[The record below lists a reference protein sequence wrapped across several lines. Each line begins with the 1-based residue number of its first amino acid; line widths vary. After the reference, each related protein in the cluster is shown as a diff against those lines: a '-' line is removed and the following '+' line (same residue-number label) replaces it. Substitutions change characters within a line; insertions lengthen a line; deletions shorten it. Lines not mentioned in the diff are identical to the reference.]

1 MGFLLAFC
9 VIDELAVSVSTAR
22 YESSLLFWSWFDASR
37 NRFDSANT
45 ALDQQDQ
52 ITELF
57 FLSPKGG
64 GWEEGGGRLCIFR
77 YREHGVH
84 ELQTALGRSKQI
96 KSDQTYSSYPLMG
109 GRATDI

>member
-64 GWEEGGGRLCIFR
+64 GWEEGGGGCIYLDIGSMACTNCRLR
-77 YREHGVH
+77 WVDQKK
-84 ELQTALGRSKQI
+84 LSQI
-96 KSDQTYSSYPLMG
+96 KLIHRIP
-109 GRATDI
+109 

>member
-64 GWEEGGGRLCIFR
+64 GGRREGAGCI
-77 YREHGVH
+77 YLDIGSMACTNVALHG
-84 ELQTALGRSKQI
+84 TI
-96 KSDQTYSSYPLMG
+96 
-109 GRATDI
+109 

>member
-64 GWEEGGGRLCIFR
+64 GWEEGGDGCI
-77 YREHGVH
+77 YLDIGSMACTNVALHG
-84 ELQTALGRSKQI
+84 TI
-96 KSDQTYSSYPLMG
+96 
-109 GRATDI
+109 